1 MALFRVLLMCFL
13 LSKSV
18 AWAQSDWASPEVTSL
33 LGDARSRLLK
43 GEGFIA
49 GVALNVSVEFGM
61 ANNSQFRL
69 SLSGGVSRGVLRR
82 ESSLKV
88 APAVANV
95 QSELLLFR
103 GGLGATMSNKERARL
118 NLEWRNQF
126 TVVVGYAHNAAG
138 RFLNP
143 VAGRPL
149 TVFLGNSNPALFDP
163 FDVSLIVGST
173 FVNGVNVP
181 QKQQIGGLSLGLYNV
196 QVSYY
201 NDGPIYNWFFMPTGD
216 AYDRWWTGGGR
227 VGYYNASDR
236 TFFTSLELRYD
247 KFTGYQPNAYELAS
261 RLGLNFIPYKNKRE
275 ALKNQGRYTLL
286 AGVRN
291 RMQVGISLY
300 DPRMVDFQNMIHT
313 VGRMPFHQTNLKQRV
328 GVQYDYRLSNFFPF

>member
-1 MALFRVLLMCFL
+1 MALSRMVVFYLLLGAVM
-13 LSKSV
+13 SR
-18 AWAQSDWASPEVTSL
+18 AQSDWATPEVASVLDDT
-33 LGDARSRLLK
+33 RSRLLK
-43 GEGFIA
+43 GQGFVA
-49 GVALNVSVEFGM
+49 GVALNVSVEFGL

-69 SLSGGVSRGVLRR
+69 SLSGAVSRGVLRR
-82 ESSLKV
+82 ESELNA
-88 APAVANV
+88 APAVANL

-126 TVVVGYAHNAAG
+126 TVAVGYAENRAG

-143 VAGRPL
+143 VAGKPL

-163 FDVSLIVGST
+163 FDVSLVVGST
-173 FVNGVNVP
+173 FVNGINVP

-196 QVSYY
+196 QVSYC

-227 VGYYNASDR
+227 IGYYNASDL

-275 ALKNQGRYTLL
+275 ALKNQGRYSLL
-286 AGVRN
+286 AGIRN
-291 RMQVGISLY
+291 RMLVGVNLY

-313 VGRMPFHQTNLKQRV
+313 IGRMPFHQTNLKQRI
-328 GVQYDYRLSNFFPF
+328 GVQYDYRLSNFFHF